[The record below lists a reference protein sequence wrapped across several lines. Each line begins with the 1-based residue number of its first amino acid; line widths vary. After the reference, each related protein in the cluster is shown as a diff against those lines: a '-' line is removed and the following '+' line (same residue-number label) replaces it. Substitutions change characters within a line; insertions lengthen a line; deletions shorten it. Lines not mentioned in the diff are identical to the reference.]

1 MFMSDGMPRREK
13 GGAGWVGG
21 RGGGWVAKPGKA
33 EATERDRERSLRMI
47 CCEFKCQ
54 GAAE

>member
-13 GGAGWVGG
+13 GGAGWVRG

-33 EATERDRERSLRMI
+33 GATERDR
-47 CCEFKCQ
+47 
-54 GAAE
+54 